1 MTGFS
6 EVQSAYKK
14 ARLSFK
20 IAQEDMT
27 ISNEDKIL
35 QREKMDIL
43 ADNTVDALS
52 APRNA
57 NDNLDF
63 TSPDEE
69 VLERTN
75 IGQEDDDKE
84 KDAITNDDKEKDAI
98 TNDDKEKDAINDDKK
113 EMKKELDAMKVQ
125 MAQMIDDKKRTKI
138 AQNYGKLFPEQMREA
153 RVKSFLANKEP
164 IRILSARFDEAAT
177 LLTNKTALKVAQIE
191 NKTGVFNFADLDS
204 NSSNGLEYG
213 GKI

>member
-1 MTGFS
+1 MSTVS

-14 ARLSFK
+14 ARASFK
-20 IAQEDMT
+20 IAQEDME

-35 QREKMDIL
+35 QREKMDVL

-52 APRNA
+52 VPRHA

-63 TSPDEE
+63 ISPSENNEE
-69 VLERTN
+69 EDILQRTN
-75 IGQEDDDKE
+75 IGQENDEKE
-84 KDAITNDDKEKDAI
+84 KDANDDENDDKKEKDA
-98 TNDDKEKDAINDDKK
+98 NDDKK

-138 AQNYGKLFPEQMREA
+138 AQDYGKLFPEQMREA

-164 IRILSARFDEAAT
+164 IRILSARLDEAAL
-177 LLTNKTALKVAQIE
+177 LLTNQTALKVAQIE
-191 NKTGVFNFADLDS
+191 NKTSVFNFADLDS